1 MPELMKALLAH
12 GADPNARIVQ
22 APAQLRV
29 RKKPPISVPGATPFL
44 LAAAV
49 GDVNAMRVLVE
60 GGAKPLPGT
69 EVIESEMT
77 FEGYQYS
84 DTAQI
89 QANVTPLL
97 VAAGMGRSKKRTEN
111 EERETL
117 EAVKLALALGADVN
131 SATAT
136 GWTALHAA
144 AFTGADTI
152 VQFLVDTGAKMDV
165 QNGCGQT
172 PLSLADG
179 SDPRGLLER
188 PEARESTTELLR
200 SLGAG
205 ATPLSGPV
213 GTCVEGR
220 YFVEYQEAGK

>member
-1 MPELMKALLAH
+1 M
-12 GADPNARIVQ
+12 
-22 APAQLRV
+22 
-29 RKKPPISVPGATPFL
+29 
-44 LAAAV
+44 
-49 GDVNAMRVLVE
+49 
-60 GGAKPLPGT
+60 PLPGT
-69 EVIESEMT
+69 KVIESEMT

-89 QANVTPLL
+89 QGNVTPLL

-111 EERETL
+111 EERGTL
-117 EAVKLALALGADVN
+117 KAVKLALALGADVN

-152 VQFLVDTGAKMDV
+152 VQFLVNKGATMDV
-165 QNGCGQT
+165 RNGCGQT
-172 PLSLADG
+172 PLSIADG
-179 SDPRGLLER
+179 SDSRGLLDR

-205 ATPLSGPV
+205 TTPLSGPV

-220 YFVEYQEAGK
+220 YFIEYMEAGK